1 MKIWLA
7 EKNKNMNPKNEKLM
21 VLLFLFLSVGLFFVF
36 GFYHLAKFETTDEH
50 LWKYGRIKQYW
61 QALEKKDWEKTY
73 INDKPGITVALFSGT
88 GLLFEPEPESHR
100 TKDKI
105 FTVFDIDRTERV
117 NFVFRFPILLLATLS
132 LPLFF
137 WLIRKAFDSDWLA
150 LFSTMFIALNPIL
163 IGITQ
168 VINPDSFLW
177 IFGGL
182 STFSYLAYLNTREK
196 KFLIMAGIFTG
207 FALLSKYTAIILFV
221 LYLLFLLSKIIFR
234 SESEKNNPNYKF
246 LIKEIFNILLIFSMS
261 IAVFILFIPA
271 IFVQPSYLTK
281 GVAQFFKRGN
291 LTGFIIFGIFI
302 FGIIAYYWRKS
313 LDGLINFL
321 SIHRKKLLIITCSL
335 FVLLLFILL
344 ANVWNNQK
352 LIPFDALRD
361 TAYAQEPKKFN
372 FGKILKDAG
381 FWEKNIK
388 LFSLEAYPFIFSLTP
403 LSFLLAVFLLAKAI
417 LKKIKNNS
425 SIILFSIIFFSLIYF
440 LMTVAVRVVANVRY
454 SLILQFL
461 FAFLS
466 AVSLVE
472 LLDSLKLKEKKHL
485 ILSAFF
491 ILTFSFY
498 SLWSVKPF
506 YFSYESP
513 LLPKKFTING
523 TWGNGFYEAAQYLN
537 SKPNPENL
545 IIYSNSATICP
556 FIKGKCLS
564 SRKIDLRAAK
574 PDYFI
579 ISKRG
584 ELKEKNRFIFTDPDF
599 QGKPGSW
606 YFDNIEN
613 NYEWAVFIGGREE
626 NYVKVVKFE
635 E

>member
-1 MKIWLA
+1 MKV
-7 EKNKNMNPKNEKLM
+7 KNEKIIILGF
-21 VLLFLFLSVGLFFVF
+21 LLVSIASFFAF
-36 GFYHLAKFETTDEH
+36 GFYHLTKFETTDEH
-50 LWKYGRIKQYW
+50 LWKYGRIGNYW
-61 QALEKKDWEKTY
+61 EALKEHDWKKTY
-73 INDKPGITVALFSGT
+73 INDKPGVTIALFSGI
-88 GLLFEPEPESHR
+88 GLLFEPEPESQR
-100 TKDKI
+100 VKDTL
-105 FTVFDIDRTERV
+105 FTVFDTDRTERI
-117 NFVFRFPILLLATLS
+117 NLVFRFPILLLATLS

-182 STFSYLAYLNTREK
+182 STFSYLAYLNTKEK
-196 KFLIMAGIFTG
+196 KLLLMAGIFTG

-221 LYLLFLLSKIIFR
+221 LYLLFLLSRIIFKNDD
-234 SESEKNNPNYKF
+234 EKNDPDYKF
-246 LIKEIFNILLIFSMS
+246 LIKEIFNILLIFFIS
-261 IAVFILFIPA
+261 IAIFILFIPA

-291 LTGFIIFGIFI
+291 LTSFIIFGILI
-302 FGIIAYYWRKS
+302 FGIIAYYRRKFF
-313 LDGLINFL
+313 DGLISFL
-321 SIHRKKLLIITCSL
+321 SIHKKKLLVITCSL

-344 ANVWNNQK
+344 ANVWSNQK
-352 LIPFDALRD
+352 LIPFDTLRD

-372 FGKILKDAG
+372 FGNMLKLDG
-381 FWEKNIK
+381 FLEKNIK
-388 LFSLEAYPFIFSLTP
+388 LYALEAYPFIFSLTP
-403 LSFLLAVFLLAKAI
+403 LSFLFVVFLLAKAI
-417 LKKIKNNS
+417 VKKTKNNS
-425 SIILFSIIFFSLIYF
+425 SIVLFSIMLFSLTYF

-466 AVSLVE
+466 AVALLE
-472 LLDSLKLKEKKHL
+472 LLDSLKLKEKKYL

-491 ILTFSFY
+491 VLTFSFY
-498 SLWSVKPF
+498 SLWSIKPF
-506 YFSYESP
+506 YFSYESS
-513 LLPKKFTING
+513 LLPKKFTVNS
-523 TWGNGFYEAAQYLN
+523 TWGSGFYEAAQYLN
-537 SKPNPENL
+537 SKPSPENL

-564 SRKIDLRAAK
+564 SRKIDLRSAK

-599 QGKPGSW
+599 QGKPESW

-613 NYEWAVFIGGREE
+613 NYEWALFIGDREE
-626 NYVKVVKFE
+626 NYVKIVKFE
-635 E
+635 N